1 MNFEPR
7 ARECHRRWR
16 SARLTGSVLLAAV
29 AVLLGSSSLAQSTPA
44 PVAQPETAAEATARQ
59 ARQQQAMKQFA
70 AARKAWNARVAP
82 GYHYAFGQD
91 RPYAPG
97 NIQVVGTGFL
107 QPDAFPSAEYCGG
120 CHQQA
125 YEQWR
130 ESLHAN
136 AFRSPFYRRS
146 VNLLIHDKSR
156 GIAYARHC
164 DSCHNPV
171 AVLAGGLTEDSQVN
185 RAGIDGDGVTCMTCH
200 SVVKVGAPE
209 GNGQLTMGVPSVM
222 VDEHGNR
229 IPELVSYDQILRYP
243 KRHAQAV
250 MHDFMHTAEFC
261 AACHKANLPDEL
273 NHYKFVRAFTTYDEW
288 QLSKYSHRNPLTFYT
303 ADPATCQGC
312 HMQRGAAGLHEPGAK
327 QGQFASHRW
336 LAGNTAVPFYY
347 GYDKQLQ
354 KTIAFLRSGN
364 YLHVDIFA
372 LRESEGSRL
381 IAPLGRTAFT
391 LKAGQT
397 VEAWVV
403 IQNKGIGHSLLPE
416 VRDLYQAWVHF
427 RVQDGTGQN
436 VYESGAIRADGGLDP
451 SAHIF
456 NNRPVDAQGEF
467 VDNHTVWKIHSVAY
481 DNTIESGRSVLVR
494 YRFQV
499 PEHVQGNLTLTAGV
513 EYRHLRQSYL
523 NSIFGPDHPA
533 YPVVTLASQTRLL
546 QVGRNHPSPQ
556 QQAGQPTWM
565 RWNNAGIALLDQ
577 LQYGAAVNAFAHVV
591 RLVPQQTDGYI
602 NVALT
607 EIAWEKYASA
617 RVALRKALAMHP
629 TDARA
634 LFYRAQLERR
644 SGDRAGEIA
653 DLEEVVRQYPDSREA
668 RRELGIAYY
677 QENELAKAMADFEA
691 LQQIDPD
698 DLAAHYNLSI
708 LNRRAGNQAAAEA
721 EQTQFID
728 EKIDP
733 GAPTYALDY
742 IRQHPEISLET
753 IPWHVHASAPAAEAN
768 APAMAAPTGQ
778 EQTMAHEETMP
789 HEASMPDEKPM
800 AHNATMPHEVPMQ
813 VDPCS
818 WVGPATVS
826 ALLGGSFQTV
836 RQNGSCLF
844 TLQQGSTRRAMLLS
858 AFAASPRDGMAG
870 TCNGSPESL
879 QGLGNAADFCRLRSG
894 NGAEIVGNVRS
905 QGFRVQVTTSN
916 RHDPVLTPEA
926 LRMVTEEAAAQVA
939 GNLF

>member
-1 MNFEPR
+1 M
-7 ARECHRRWR
+7 
-16 SARLTGSVLLAAV
+16 RLTGTVLLAAV
-29 AVLLGSSSLAQSTPA
+29 VGLQGMGSLAQSTPD
-44 PVAQPETAAEATARQ
+44 PVAKPETAAEATARLTWE
-59 ARQQQAMKQFA
+59 RQAMEKFTT
-70 AARKAWNARVAP
+70 ARKAWNASVAP
-82 GYHYAFGQD
+82 GYNYAFGQD

-97 NIQVVGTGFL
+97 NLQVVGSGFL

-125 YEQWR
+125 YAQWR

-171 AVLAGGLTEDSQVN
+171 AVLAGGLTENSQVN
-185 RAGIDGDGVTCMTCH
+185 RTAMDSDGVTCMTCH
-200 SVVKVGAPE
+200 SVVRIGAPE
-209 GNGQLTMGVPSVM
+209 GNGQLMMGVPAVM

-229 IPELVSYDQILRYP
+229 IPGMVSYDQILRHP
-243 KRHAQAV
+243 KLHAQAV
-250 MHDFMHTAEFC
+250 MHDFLHTAEFC
-261 AACHKANLPDEL
+261 AVCHKANLPDEL

-312 HMQRGAAGLHEPGAK
+312 HMQRGVAGPHEPGAK

-347 GYDKQLQ
+347 GYDTQLQ

-381 IAPLGRTAFT
+381 IAPLGQTAFT
-391 LKAGQT
+391 LKAGQWIET
-397 VEAWVV
+397 WVV

-427 RVQDGTGQN
+427 RVQDGAGTS
-436 VYESGAIRADGGLDP
+436 VFESGAIRANGSLDP
-451 SAHIF
+451 AAHIF

-467 VDNHTVWKIHSVAY
+467 VDNHAVWKIHSVAY

-499 PEHVQGNLTLTAGV
+499 PEHVQGNLTLTASV

-523 NSIFGPDHPA
+523 NSVFGPDHPA
-533 YPVVTLASQTRLL
+533 YPVVTLASQTRQL
-546 QVGRNHPSPQ
+546 QVGRNHPSAQHPSPE
-556 QQAGQPTWM
+556 QPTWM

-591 RLVPQQTDGYI
+591 RLQPQQTDGYI

-617 RVALRKALAMHP
+617 RAALHKALTLHP
-629 TDARA
+629 SDARA

-644 SGDRAGEIA
+644 SGNRAGEIA
-653 DLEEVVRQYPDSREA
+653 DLEEVVRQFPDSRDA

-677 QENELAKAMADFEA
+677 QENELAKAMSDFES

-708 LNRRAGNQAAAEA
+708 LNRRAGNQADAVA
-721 EQTQFID
+721 EQTRFID

-753 IPWHVHASAPAAEAN
+753 IPWHVHANVPVAEAATPAGN
-768 APAMAAPTGQ
+768 AATEQ
-778 EQTMAHEETMP
+778 EQAP
-789 HEASMPDEKPM
+789 
-800 AHNATMPHEVPMQ
+800 PHEVTVPT
-813 VDPCS
+813 DPCS
-818 WVGPATVS
+818 WIGSATVS

-836 RQNGSCLF
+836 RQNGICLF
-844 TLQQGSTRRAMLLS
+844 TLQQGSNRRAMLVS
-858 AFAASPRDGMAG
+858 SIANSTRDSPAG
-870 TCNGSPESL
+870 TCNGSPEPL
-879 QGLGNAADFCRLRSG
+879 QGLGNTAEFCRLRSG
-894 NGAEIVGNVRS
+894 YGAQIVGTVRN
-905 QGFRVQVTTSN
+905 QCFRVQVTTSN
-916 RHDPVLTPEA
+916 RRDPLLTPETW
-926 LRMVTEEAAAQVA
+926 RMVTEEAAAQVA